1 MVEEPHPGSG
11 GAGSGHRRS
20 DVPPSRGS
28 APFGLLLRQHRVRR
42 ALTQERLAELAR
54 ISPAAVAALEAG
66 RRRAPRLSTVA
77 LLCDAL
83 GLDEAE
89 RSELATASGGLAAP
103 SAVGRAPAAV
113 AEPGRGPGGHLVRSA
128 MFFEP
133 IGGWPHPFVGRRSQ
147 LALLLSAL
155 DHRQRVVLVAGEAGI
170 GKTRLVDEVAKRSI
184 GRGLEVLCGNWTPYG
199 LGPFEGFVGPL
210 RQALASLGQARADEH
225 PDLARLLPEL
235 GPQPAPADL
244 PGHGYPEVERHLL
257 FGAVAEVLR
266 SVGPTLL
273 LLDDLQWA
281 DQASLALLFD
291 LATDRSLGELVLMA
305 TIRAGELPA
314 KTRSLLVDLERRSD
328 VQWLELGALS
338 ATELEE
344 LIGEVIGG
352 AAPEGA
358 ATSDGD
364 AIGGEALG
372 SDDSAGPELLAAV
385 ARLSEGN
392 PFFAQE
398 LAEQLLGGAQLLGQ
412 GQPAGE
418 GRLLRQGRR
427 PGDGAGGLAR
437 LETMTAL
444 PERIRNFLAQRLAVL
459 APPTRAFLGAG
470 AVLGR
475 DWDPMLA
482 GRLVELDAAGAIA
495 ATEDALLAGIVV
507 EVSTARLSFSHSLMQ
522 TAVELDLAAIR
533 RLDLHRRAASEL
545 ELTAPGG
552 SVPAA
557 DLARHWAA
565 VATVDP
571 SATSR
576 AAHWAV
582 LAGNEA
588 MAAAATD
595 EAIASYERAVRL
607 WSVDTA
613 EHGATLVRLG
623 EALHA
628 CGRGSE
634 ADEKFVAAL
643 HLAEALGDPRLQ
655 AHAAIGFGR
664 ALVMGSVDP
673 ARVAALERAL
683 EVLGHDE
690 PVLRTLVLAMLLRQL
705 SFERSGQLRRRDE
718 IAAELEDVVKRP
730 GLPAE
735 LLLSLGSVREL
746 VASKDPDVLDRLS
759 KATIAVARERR
770 DLVVAA
776 NAWWTQAWSALERG
790 HPEDWRLAVAEQ
802 VAAAEALGLEH
813 ELAHAARIAST
824 AAQIEGRMDDA
835 ELHGAEA
842 LSHGRAANDQSAEML
857 ALAHT
862 ALLGMERGR
871 ADALLPVMEELSRDH
886 PSVSSFRAGLALVA
900 GLAGEHA
907 LARRL
912 LDAQALDG
920 FARIHVDV
928 EWLAV
933 VSFYAHASYLVGA
946 ADHAKELYP
955 LLASSPARAV
965 RVGPLVGW
973 WGPTDHHLGMLCRLT
988 GDLSRAR
995 WHLRRA
1001 VRIETALG
1009 AGPFLARTRSALA
1022 ELGE

>member
-1 MVEEPHPGSG
+1 
-11 GAGSGHRRS
+11 
-20 DVPPSRGS
+20 
-28 APFGLLLRQHRVRR
+28 
-42 ALTQERLAELAR
+42 
-54 ISPAAVAALEAG
+54 
-66 RRRAPRLSTVA
+66 
-77 LLCDAL
+77 
-83 GLDEAE
+83 
-89 RSELATASGGLAAP
+89 
-103 SAVGRAPAAV
+103 
-113 AEPGRGPGGHLVRSA
+113 
-128 MFFEP
+128 
-133 IGGWPHPFVGRRSQ
+133 
-147 LALLLSAL
+147 
-155 DHRQRVVLVAGEAGI
+155 
-170 GKTRLVDEVAKRSI
+170 
-184 GRGLEVLCGNWTPYG
+184 
-199 LGPFEGFVGPL
+199 
-210 RQALASLGQARADEH
+210 
-225 PDLARLLPEL
+225 
-235 GPQPAPADL
+235 
-244 PGHGYPEVERHLL
+244 
-257 FGAVAEVLR
+257 
-266 SVGPTLL
+266 
-273 LLDDLQWA
+273 
-281 DQASLALLFD
+281 
-291 LATDRSLGELVLMA
+291 
-305 TIRAGELPA
+305 
-314 KTRSLLVDLERRSD
+314 
-328 VQWLELGALS
+328 
-338 ATELEE
+338 
-344 LIGEVIGG
+344 
-352 AAPEGA
+352 
-358 ATSDGD
+358 
-364 AIGGEALG
+364 
-372 SDDSAGPELLAAV
+372 
-385 ARLSEGN
+385 
-392 PFFAQE
+392 
-398 LAEQLLGGAQLLGQ
+398 
-412 GQPAGE
+412 AGE

-507 EVSTARLSFSHSLMQ
+507 EVSTARLSFSHALMQ
-522 TAVELDLAAIR
+522 TAVELDLAAVR